1 MNPIEVVK
9 SLNRMTLAL
18 ESILKKYQENSDPF
32 KEFFC
37 MQQKKKKNQISRKT
51 YLEFFKV

>member
-18 ESILKKYQENSDPF
+18 ESILKKYQENSDQF

-37 MQQKKKKNQISRKT
+37 M
-51 YLEFFKV
+51 